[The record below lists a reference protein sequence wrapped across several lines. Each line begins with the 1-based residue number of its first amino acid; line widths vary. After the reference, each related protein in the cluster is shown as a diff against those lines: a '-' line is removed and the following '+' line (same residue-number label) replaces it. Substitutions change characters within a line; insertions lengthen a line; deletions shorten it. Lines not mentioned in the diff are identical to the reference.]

1 MVFRSMDCRCRRAE
15 RLKHP
20 KLLFL
25 WKMWRFGGGGGFTG
39 FHENV
44 SGVRELVGGGLQER
58 RLLQHQWL
66 VPVTNSCNAWTLV
79 SASFSSR
86 EVPFWGDVHFSGIIC
101 LSPKM
106 NFSQG
111 KVPFEHNLNIIV
123 GFLRIFGVAICIFCS
138 RDRRGYGGGGGGIEK
153 VTIISSPTLTNSKGS
168 VIYLT
173 N

>member
-1 MVFRSMDCRCRRAE
+1 MVFRCMDCRCRRAE

-25 WKMWRFGGGGGFTG
+25 WKMWRFGGGGGFAG

-123 GFLRIFGVAICIFCS
+123 VFLIIFGVAICVFVP
-138 RDRRGYGGGGGGIEK
+138 EK
-153 VTIISSPTLTNSKGS
+153 RAQYKRNSKHKRFFLLADNWWLAG
-168 VIYLT
+168 
-173 N
+173 